1 MFLGPG
7 HQTALYALV
16 DLIRR
21 LRRDERGVIALK
33 FAMAIPV
40 LLLVVAGA
48 IDLQHVHASRAR
60 LQDVADAAALAGA
73 RELGLAASDSG
84 AEGRAQAYVDG
95 HLKEWPQ
102 APEVESIIG
111 VEDLDGQRTLKVV
124 LAGHR
129 DSFFGNLLPPGGWK
143 FQVVANAMTLQS
155 TPLCVLVT
163 GNHSSKMLNVKDQG
177 ELIAPACMVH
187 SNRDID
193 VENSGLISAAMVQA
207 VTSARGMITPQAGTG
222 AVPLDDPFSTL
233 DLPEDQACTS
243 GQSRKLDATSG
254 PPIYL
259 KPGVY
264 CEDIIIGGEVKIFL
278 DPGEY
283 WFLGGKLIIK
293 ENARLEGNDVV
304 LFFDKDSKF
313 EFTDNSLVKL
323 TGRKTGVYAGMVMV
337 GTRGNTQDFLIS
349 SDHVETLLGVIY
361 VPEAKLIVE
370 GKAEVARQSAW
381 TVIVANYLELKGS
394 PALFINADYAASDV
408 PVPSGVGPSGG
419 GAQLVR

>member
-1 MFLGPG
+1 M
-7 HQTALYALV
+7 V
-16 DLIRR
+16 
-21 LRRDERGVIALK
+21 ALK
-33 FAMAIPV
+33 SAMAIPV
-40 LLLVVAGA
+40 LLLLVAGA

-73 RELGLAASDSG
+73 RELGLAISDSG
-84 AEGRAQAYVDG
+84 SEGRAQAYIDG
-95 HLKEWPQ
+95 HLANWAQ
-102 APEVESIIG
+102 APEVQSKVS

-124 LAGHR
+124 LAGRR

-143 FQVVANAMTLQS
+143 FQVVANAVTLQS
-155 TPLCVLVT
+155 MPLCVLVT
-163 GNHSSKMLNVKDQG
+163 GDHNSKMLNVKDQG

-187 SNRDID
+187 SNRDIE
-193 VENSGLISAAMVQA
+193 VENNGLISAAMVQA

-222 AVPLDDPFSTL
+222 AVPLDDPFVTL
-233 DLPEDQACTS
+233 DLPEDQVCTS
-243 GQSRKLDATSG
+243 AGSKKIDVTSG
-254 PPIYL
+254 VRTLP
-259 KPGVY
+259 PGVY
-264 CEDIIIGGEVKIFL
+264 CNDVIIGGNARLGLER
-278 DPGEY
+278 GEY
-283 WFLGGKLIIK
+283 WFLGGALIIK
-293 ENARLEGNDVV
+293 ENARLDGNDVV

-313 EFTDNSLVKL
+313 EFKDQSLVSL
-323 TGRKTGVYAGMVMV
+323 TGRKTGAYAGMVMV

-361 VPEAKLIVE
+361 VPEAKMIVE

-394 PALFINADYAASDV
+394 PSLFINANYAASDV